1 MTARSS
7 FTKVIKASVI
17 TARCVRCVDV
27 ECSRHEIVYF
37 SSLFFHFFSL
47 VIIYFYA
54 YRIFLIF
61 KELTLKLEEQC
72 LNTLYCEHDLFEF
85 IKSHEIGKKVSVS
98 SSRTFLFDN
107 VKERSLKTGK
117 S

>member
-7 FTKVIKASVI
+7 FTKVIKVSVI

-27 ECSRHEIVYF
+27 ECSWHEIVYF

-54 YRIFLIF
+54 YRIFFIF

-72 LNTLYCEHDLFEF
+72 LNTLYCKHDLFEF
-85 IKSHEIGKKVSVS
+85 IKSHEIGKKVSVC